1 MNVLI
6 VSQYFW
12 PESFRINTVA
22 DGLQSAG
29 CRVAVLTAQPNYPDG
44 KTFPGYSAWWAS
56 TDIHPSGYPVFR
68 VPVVPRGSGGAI
80 RLALNYISFVVT
92 SISIGFWQL
101 RKSQVDVVFV
111 YGTSPILQALTG
123 LFFGAVKRAP
133 CVLWVQDLWPESLSS
148 TGYVRNRFILGCVKS
163 LVGWIYQ
170 QCDLA
175 LVQSRSFV
183 ARVKSMSGTTPV
195 DYYPNPG
202 DVGPQLWN
210 SVTSGDTPLPAG
222 FNIAFAGNLGT
233 VQSVETILDAAEY
246 LRSADVNFIL
256 LGSGSR
262 LGWMVEQVATRSLTN
277 VHFLGR
283 REPHVAIDVMSR
295 SDALLI
301 TLNDSEGLN
310 RTVPSK
316 LVTYLGVGR
325 PIIAS
330 MNGEGADIVRAAGAG
345 LVCEAENALLLA
357 TLIRN
362 LKVMSRSE
370 RDAMGFAGR
379 RWYDEHYDLTKLT
392 RTLIGHFESMR
403 RLWKTK
409 RKATE

>member
-12 PESFRINTVA
+12 PESFRINTIA
-22 DGLQSAG
+22 DALQNAD
-29 CRVAVLTAQPNYPDG
+29 CQVTVLTAQPNYPDG
-44 KTFPGYSAWWAS
+44 KTFPGYSAWHAS
-56 TDIHPSGYPVFR
+56 TDIHPSGYPIFR

-92 SISIGFWQL
+92 SISIGVGQL
-101 RKSQVDVVFV
+101 RKSQVDVVFI

-123 LFFGAVKRAP
+123 IFFGVAKRAP
-133 CVLWVQDLWPESLSS
+133 VVLWVQDLWPDSLSS
-148 TGYVRNRFILGCVKS
+148 TGYVRNRFILRRIES
-163 LVGWIYQ
+163 LVGWIYR
-170 QCDLA
+170 QCDLV

-183 ARVKSMSGTTPV
+183 AGVKSMCGATPV

-202 DVGPQLWN
+202 DVGGQPEN
-210 SVTSGDTPLPAG
+210 SKASGDTLLPAG
-222 FNIAFAGNLGT
+222 FNVTFAGNLGT
-233 VQSVETILDAAEY
+233 VQSVETILDAAEH

-262 LGWMVEQVATRSLTN
+262 LGWIVEQVATRSLTN
-277 VHFLGR
+277 VHLLGR
-283 REPHVAIDVMSR
+283 REPHVAIDAMNR

-310 RTVPSK
+310 KTVPSK

-330 MNGEGADIVRAAGAG
+330 MNGEGADIVRAADAG

-362 LKVMSRSE
+362 LKEMPQSE
-370 RDAMGFAGR
+370 RDAMGAAGR
-379 RWYDEHYDLTKLT
+379 RWYDEHYDLMKLT
-392 RTLIGHFESMR
+392 RTLIEYFESTR
-403 RLWKTK
+403 RLWKAK